1 MTTKIN
7 TGDTLTGR
15 SVCDHDCIFS
25 AQVIE
30 RKGGFAKISF
40 QNSTKRVKIHVLDDV
55 EFIFPAGRY
64 SMAPV
69 LKALAAAGHAA
80 A

>member
-15 SVCDHDCIFS
+15 SPCHHDCIFS

-30 RKGGFAKISF
+30 RKGDFAKIRF
-40 QNSTKRVKIHVLDDV
+40 QNSTKRVKIHVIDDV

-69 LKALAAAGHAA
+69 LKALAAASHAA